1 LDIGIPFAHSYG
13 GEFFDRV
20 AGMLEEKER
29 RKNKRLDL
37 KLPVMCH
44 KVGISTNRFF
54 TGTTVDIG
62 PKGALI
68 DINAHGLRQGEL
80 VNVEMPIPPTK
91 GLLEYGGRFSTYARI
106 LRVYKPKCGSSSKSA
121 SIVQTVAL
129 EFCESPKLQV

>member
-1 LDIGIPFAHSYG
+1 
-13 GEFFDRV
+13 
-20 AGMLEEKER
+20 MLGEKER

-37 KLPVMCH
+37 KLPVVCH
-44 KVGISTNRFF
+44 EVGTSTNRFF

-68 DINAHGLRQGEL
+68 DINTHGLKQGEL
-80 VNVEMPIPPTK
+80 VNIEMPIPPTK

-106 LRVYKPKCGSSSKSA
+106 LRVYKPKPGSSSKSA
-121 SIVQTVAL
+121 STIQTIAL